1 MEMIFLNVFNRSLAA
16 GWLILAVI
24 VVRLLLKKAPRRLSC
39 VLWAVVAVRLL
50 CPFFPVSS
58 FSLIPSGET
67 ISAEV
72 VRFAPAPAVDSGIP
86 VLNEALNPIIGERF
100 APAPGTSVNPL
111 YIWTA
116 IAGIVWLVGVAVMVG
131 YALLSS
137 LRMRSVVRE
146 AVPLGMCGESYETG
160 EAGMCGESYETGEVG
175 MCGESYETGEVGMC
189 AEPHG
194 ARPLETGAALP
205 DNVWLCDAVRSP
217 FILGI
222 VRPKIYLPSGITREQ
237 MLCILAHE
245 QAHVERL
252 DHCLKPFGWLLLSV
266 YWFHPLVWIAYMLF
280 CRDLELACDEKVVG
294 GMDLD
299 GRKSYSHALLACSL
313 QRKMIFSYPLAF
325 GEIGV
330 RERVKGILHYRKP
343 AGWIAAVA
351 VLACAAVAV
360 CFLTDPKE
368 KADDSKIRYLD
379 QWYSRSD
386 LSAETIAWLEWY
398 NGLSAEEQLAVSSE
412 PHDLYD
418 QAGYGGRADV
428 AVETVDAEHD
438 AVGAEDMSD
447 NAKDYMDAGHDAVG
461 TEDRSDNAKEHMD
474 AGHDDGGTEDMSD
487 NAGIAVDTVQVGEG
501 AEDSAIYTGT
511 LSTAFGIPLQL
522 PGNEGWIQDIEY
534 RQPDGNTVEVE
545 YWDDIAEADCRMT
558 AVRDGALNLSE
569 PDIAYDAAREETWM
583 GSTGSGQNVYVK
595 VQCSGDGKHV
605 LATWEYD
612 NGEHQYLFA
621 VRAVVS
627 GENTD
632 ISSVPKAVLSMIS
645 CLE

>member
-1 MEMIFLNVFNRSLAA
+1 MEMEMIFLNVFNRSLAA

-24 VVRLLLKKAPRRLSC
+24 VVRFLLKKAPRRLSC

-50 CPFFPVSS
+50 CPFFPASS

-67 ISAEV
+67 ISAEA
-72 VRFAPAPAVDSGIP
+72 VRFAPAPAIDSGIP
-86 VLNEALNPIIGERF
+86 ALNEALNPMIGERF

-116 IAGIVWLVGVAVMVG
+116 VAGIVWLVGVAVMAG
-131 YALLSS
+131 YALLGS

-160 EAGMCGESYETGEVG
+160 EVEACGESYETGEAG
-175 MCGESYETGEVGMC
+175 TC
-189 AEPHG
+189 AEPHR

-299 GRKSYSHALLACSL
+299 GRKAYSHALLACSL

-343 AGWIAAVA
+343 AGWLAAVA

-398 NGLSAEEQLAVSSE
+398 NGLSAEEQLAVSSV

-438 AVGAEDMSD
+438 AVGAEDMPD
-447 NAKDYMDAGHDAVG
+447 NAKDYMDAGRD
-461 TEDRSDNAKEHMD
+461 
-474 AGHDDGGTEDMSD
+474 
-487 NAGIAVDTVQVGEG
+487 AVDTVQAGEG
-501 AEDSAIYTGT
+501 AEDPAIHTGT

-583 GSTGSGQNVYVK
+583 GSTGSGQHVYVK

-612 NGEHQYLFA
+612 NGEHQYQFA

-632 ISSVPKAVLSMIS
+632 ISPVPKAVLSMIS

>member
-1 MEMIFLNVFNRSLAA
+1 MEMEMIFLNVFNRSLAA

-24 VVRLLLKKAPRRLSC
+24 VVRFLLKKAPRRLSC

-50 CPFFPVSS
+50 CPFFPASS

-67 ISAEV
+67 ISAEA
-72 VRFAPAPAVDSGIP
+72 VRFAPAPAIDSGIP
-86 VLNEALNPIIGERF
+86 ALNEALNPMIGERF

-116 IAGIVWLVGVAVMVG
+116 VAGIVWLVGVAVMAG
-131 YALLSS
+131 YALLGS

-146 AVPLGMCGESYETG
+146 AVPLES
-160 EAGMCGESYETGEVG
+160 
-175 MCGESYETGEVGMC
+175 
-189 AEPHG
+189 
-194 ARPLETGAALP
+194 GAALP

-299 GRKSYSHALLACSL
+299 GRKAYSHALLACSL

-343 AGWIAAVA
+343 AGWLAAVA

-368 KADDSKIRYLD
+368 KTDDSKIRYLD

-398 NGLSAEEQLAVSSE
+398 NGLSAEEQLAVSSV

-438 AVGAEDMSD
+438 AVGAEDMPD
-447 NAKDYMDAGHDAVG
+447 NAKDYMDTGQD
-461 TEDRSDNAKEHMD
+461 
-474 AGHDDGGTEDMSD
+474 
-487 NAGIAVDTVQVGEG
+487 AVDTVQAGEG
-501 AEDSAIYTGT
+501 AEDPAIHTGT

-583 GSTGSGQNVYVK
+583 GSTGSGQHVYVK

-612 NGEHQYLFA
+612 NGEHQYQFA

>member
-1 MEMIFLNVFNRSLAA
+1 MEMEMIFLNVFNRSLAA

-24 VVRLLLKKAPRRLSC
+24 VVRFLLKKAPRRLSC

-50 CPFFPVSS
+50 CPFFPASS

-67 ISAEV
+67 ISAEA

-86 VLNEALNPIIGERF
+86 VLNEALNPMIGERF

-116 IAGIVWLVGVAVMVG
+116 VAGIVWLVGVAVMAG
-131 YALLSS
+131 YALLGS

-146 AVPLGMCGESYETG
+146 AVPLES
-160 EAGMCGESYETGEVG
+160 
-175 MCGESYETGEVGMC
+175 
-189 AEPHG
+189 
-194 ARPLETGAALP
+194 GAALP

-299 GRKSYSHALLACSL
+299 GRKAYSHALLACSL

-343 AGWIAAVA
+343 AGWLAAVA

-398 NGLSAEEQLAVSSE
+398 NGLSAEEQLAVSSV

-438 AVGAEDMSD
+438 AVGAEDMPD
-447 NAKDYMDAGHDAVG
+447 NAKDYMDTGQDSGG
-461 TEDRSDNAKEHMD
+461 TEDKSDSVKEHMN
-474 AGHDDGGTEDMSD
+474 AGQDSGGTEDMSD
-487 NAGIAVDTVQVGEG
+487 NAGIAVDTVQAGEG
-501 AEDSAIYTGT
+501 AEDPAIHTGT
-511 LSTAFGIPLQL
+511 LSAAFGIPLQL

-583 GSTGSGQNVYVK
+583 GSTGSGQHVYVK

-612 NGEHQYLFA
+612 NGEHQYQFA

-632 ISSVPKAVLSMIS
+632 ISPVPKAVLSMIS

>member
-1 MEMIFLNVFNRSLAA
+1 MEMEMIFLNVFNRSLAA

-24 VVRLLLKKAPRRLSC
+24 VVRFLLKKAPRRLSC

-50 CPFFPVSS
+50 CPFFPASS

-67 ISAEV
+67 ISAEA
-72 VRFAPAPAVDSGIP
+72 VRFAPAPAIDSGIP
-86 VLNEALNPIIGERF
+86 ALNEALNPMIGERF

-116 IAGIVWLVGVAVMVG
+116 VAGIVWLVGVAVMAG
-131 YALLSS
+131 YALLGS

-146 AVPLGMCGESYETG
+146 AVPLES
-160 EAGMCGESYETGEVG
+160 
-175 MCGESYETGEVGMC
+175 
-189 AEPHG
+189 
-194 ARPLETGAALP
+194 GAALP

-299 GRKSYSHALLACSL
+299 GRKAYSHALLACSL

-343 AGWIAAVA
+343 AGWLAAVA

-398 NGLSAEEQLAVSSE
+398 NGLSAEEQLAVSSV

-418 QAGYGGRADV
+418 LAGYGGRADV

-438 AVGAEDMSD
+438 AVGAEDMPD
-447 NAKDYMDAGHDAVG
+447 NAKDYMDAGRD
-461 TEDRSDNAKEHMD
+461 
-474 AGHDDGGTEDMSD
+474 
-487 NAGIAVDTVQVGEG
+487 AVDTVQAGEG
-501 AEDSAIYTGT
+501 AEDPAIHTGT

-583 GSTGSGQNVYVK
+583 GSTGSGQHVYVK

-612 NGEHQYLFA
+612 NGEHQYQFA

>member
-1 MEMIFLNVFNRSLAA
+1 MEMEMIFLNVFNRSLAA

-24 VVRLLLKKAPRRLSC
+24 VVRFLLKKAPRRLSC

-50 CPFFPVSS
+50 CPFFPASS

-67 ISAEV
+67 ISAEA
-72 VRFAPAPAVDSGIP
+72 VRFAPAPAIDSGIP
-86 VLNEALNPIIGERF
+86 ALTEALNPMIGERF

-116 IAGIVWLVGVAVMVG
+116 VAGIVWLVGVAVMAG
-131 YALLSS
+131 YALLGS

-146 AVPLGMCGESYETG
+146 AVPLES
-160 EAGMCGESYETGEVG
+160 
-175 MCGESYETGEVGMC
+175 
-189 AEPHG
+189 
-194 ARPLETGAALP
+194 GAALP

-299 GRKSYSHALLACSL
+299 GRKAYSHALLACSL

-343 AGWIAAVA
+343 AGWLAAVA

-418 QAGYGGRADV
+418 LDGYGGGADV

-438 AVGAEDMSD
+438 AVGAEDMPD
-447 NAKDYMDAGHDAVG
+447 NAKDYMDAGHDTVG
-461 TEDRSDNAKEHMD
+461 AEDRSDNAKEHLD
-474 AGHDDGGTEDMSD
+474 AGQDAGGTEDMTD
-487 NAGIAVDTVQVGEG
+487 NAGISVDIVQAGEG
-501 AEDSAIYTGT
+501 AEDPAIYTGT
-511 LSTAFGIPLQL
+511 LSAAFGIPLQL

-583 GSTGSGQNVYVK
+583 GSTGSGQHVYVK
-595 VQCSGDGKHV
+595 VQCSGDGKQV

-612 NGEHQYLFA
+612 NGEHQYQFA

>member
-1 MEMIFLNVFNRSLAA
+1 MEMEMIFLNVFNRSLAA

-50 CPFFPVSS
+50 CPFFPASS

-67 ISAEV
+67 ISAEA
-72 VRFAPAPAVDSGIP
+72 VRFAPAPAIDSGIP
-86 VLNEALNPIIGERF
+86 ALNEALNPMIGERF

-116 IAGIVWLVGVAVMVG
+116 VAGIVWLVGVAVMAG
-131 YALLSS
+131 YALLGS

-146 AVPLGMCGESYETG
+146 AVPLES
-160 EAGMCGESYETGEVG
+160 
-175 MCGESYETGEVGMC
+175 
-189 AEPHG
+189 
-194 ARPLETGAALP
+194 GAALP

-299 GRKSYSHALLACSL
+299 GRKAYSHALLACSL

-343 AGWIAAVA
+343 AGWLAAVA

-398 NGLSAEEQLAVSSE
+398 NGLSAEEQLAVSSV

-438 AVGAEDMSD
+438 AVGAEDMPD
-447 NAKDYMDAGHDAVG
+447 NAKDYMDTGQDSGG
-461 TEDRSDNAKEHMD
+461 TEDKSDSVKEHMN
-474 AGHDDGGTEDMSD
+474 AGQDSGGTEDMSD
-487 NAGIAVDTVQVGEG
+487 NAGIAVDTVQAGEG
-501 AEDSAIYTGT
+501 AEDPAIHTGT
-511 LSTAFGIPLQL
+511 LSAAFGIPLQL

-583 GSTGSGQNVYVK
+583 GSTGSGQHVYVK

-612 NGEHQYLFA
+612 NGEHQYQFA

-632 ISSVPKAVLSMIS
+632 ISPVPKAVLSMIS

>member
-1 MEMIFLNVFNRSLAA
+1 MEMEMIFLNVFNRSLAA

-24 VVRLLLKKAPRRLSC
+24 VVRFLLKKAPRRLSC

-50 CPFFPVSS
+50 CPFFPASS
-58 FSLIPSGET
+58 FSLIPSRET

-72 VRFAPAPAVDSGIP
+72 VRFAPAPAIDSGIP
-86 VLNEALNPIIGERF
+86 ALNEALNPMIGERF

-116 IAGIVWLVGVAVMVG
+116 VAGIVWLVGVAVMAG
-131 YALLSS
+131 YALLGS

-146 AVPLGMCGESYETG
+146 AVPLES
-160 EAGMCGESYETGEVG
+160 
-175 MCGESYETGEVGMC
+175 
-189 AEPHG
+189 
-194 ARPLETGAALP
+194 GAALP

-299 GRKSYSHALLACSL
+299 GRKAYSHALLACSL

-343 AGWIAAVA
+343 AGWLAAVA

-368 KADDSKIRYLD
+368 KTDDSKIRYLD

-398 NGLSAEEQLAVSSE
+398 NGLSAEEQLAVSSV

-438 AVGAEDMSD
+438 AVGAEDMPD
-447 NAKDYMDAGHDAVG
+447 NAKDYMDTGQDSGG
-461 TEDRSDNAKEHMD
+461 TEDKSDSVKEHMN
-474 AGHDDGGTEDMSD
+474 AGQDSGGTEDMSD
-487 NAGIAVDTVQVGEG
+487 NAGIAVDTVQAGEG
-501 AEDSAIYTGT
+501 AEDSAIHTGT
-511 LSTAFGIPLQL
+511 LSAAFGIPLQL

-583 GSTGSGQNVYVK
+583 GSTGSGQHVYVK

-612 NGEHQYLFA
+612 NGEHQYQFA

-632 ISSVPKAVLSMIS
+632 ISPVPKAVLSMIS

>member
-1 MEMIFLNVFNRSLAA
+1 MEMEMIFLNVFNRSLAA

-24 VVRLLLKKAPRRLSC
+24 VVRFLLKKAPRRLSC

-50 CPFFPVSS
+50 CPFFPASS

-72 VRFAPAPAVDSGIP
+72 VRFAPAPAIDSGIP
-86 VLNEALNPIIGERF
+86 ALNEALNPMIGERF

-116 IAGIVWLVGVAVMVG
+116 VAGIVWLVGVAVMAG
-131 YALLSS
+131 YALLGS

-146 AVPLGMCGESYETG
+146 AVPLES
-160 EAGMCGESYETGEVG
+160 
-175 MCGESYETGEVGMC
+175 
-189 AEPHG
+189 
-194 ARPLETGAALP
+194 GAALP

-299 GRKSYSHALLACSL
+299 GRKAYSHALLACSL

-343 AGWIAAVA
+343 AGWLAAVA

-398 NGLSAEEQLAVSSE
+398 NGLSAEDQLAVSSV

-428 AVETVDAEHD
+428 AVETADAEHD
-438 AVGAEDMSD
+438 AVGAEDMPD
-447 NAKDYMDAGHDAVG
+447 NAKDYMDTGQDSGG
-461 TEDRSDNAKEHMD
+461 TEDKSDSVKEHMN
-474 AGHDDGGTEDMSD
+474 AGQDSGGTEDMSD
-487 NAGIAVDTVQVGEG
+487 NAGIAVDTVQAGEG
-501 AEDSAIYTGT
+501 AEDPAIHTGT
-511 LSTAFGIPLQL
+511 LSAAFGIPLQL

-534 RQPDGNTVEVE
+534 RQLDGNTVEVE

-583 GSTGSGQNVYVK
+583 GSTGSGQHVYVK

-612 NGEHQYLFA
+612 NGEHQYQFA

-632 ISSVPKAVLSMIS
+632 ISPVPKAVLSMIS

>member
-1 MEMIFLNVFNRSLAA
+1 MEMEMIFLNVFNRSLAA

-24 VVRLLLKKAPRRLSC
+24 VVRFLLKKAPRRLSC

-50 CPFFPVSS
+50 CPFFPASS

-67 ISAEV
+67 ISAEA
-72 VRFAPAPAVDSGIP
+72 VRFAPAPAIDSGIP
-86 VLNEALNPIIGERF
+86 ALNEALNPMIGERF

-116 IAGIVWLVGVAVMVG
+116 VAGIVWLVGVAVMAG
-131 YALLSS
+131 YALLGS

-146 AVPLGMCGESYETG
+146 AVPLES
-160 EAGMCGESYETGEVG
+160 
-175 MCGESYETGEVGMC
+175 
-189 AEPHG
+189 
-194 ARPLETGAALP
+194 GAALP

-299 GRKSYSHALLACSL
+299 GRKAYSHALLACSL

-343 AGWIAAVA
+343 AGWLAAVA

-398 NGLSAEEQLAVSSE
+398 NVLSAEEQLAVSSV

-418 QAGYGGRADV
+418 LAGYGGRADV

-438 AVGAEDMSD
+438 AVGAEDMPD
-447 NAKDYMDAGHDAVG
+447 NAKDYMDTGQDSGG
-461 TEDRSDNAKEHMD
+461 TEDKSDSVKEHMD
-474 AGHDDGGTEDMSD
+474 AGQDAGGTEDMSD
-487 NAGIAVDTVQVGEG
+487 NAGIAVDTVQAGEG
-501 AEDSAIYTGT
+501 AEDPAIHTGT
-511 LSTAFGIPLQL
+511 LSAAFGIPLQL

-583 GSTGSGQNVYVK
+583 GSTGSGQHVYVK

-612 NGEHQYLFA
+612 NGEHQYQFA

-632 ISSVPKAVLSMIS
+632 ISPVPKAVLSMIS

>member
-1 MEMIFLNVFNRSLAA
+1 MEMEMIFLNVFNRSLAA

-24 VVRLLLKKAPRRLSC
+24 VVRFLLKKAPRRLSC

-50 CPFFPVSS
+50 CPFFPASS

-67 ISAEV
+67 ISAEA
-72 VRFAPAPAVDSGIP
+72 VRFAPAPAIDSGIP
-86 VLNEALNPIIGERF
+86 ALNEALNPMIGERF

-116 IAGIVWLVGVAVMVG
+116 IAGIVWLVGVAVMAG
-131 YALLSS
+131 YALLGS

-146 AVPLGMCGESYETG
+146 AVPLES
-160 EAGMCGESYETGEVG
+160 
-175 MCGESYETGEVGMC
+175 
-189 AEPHG
+189 
-194 ARPLETGAALP
+194 GAALP

-299 GRKSYSHALLACSL
+299 GRKAYSHALLACSL

-343 AGWIAAVA
+343 AGWLAAVA

-398 NGLSAEEQLAVSSE
+398 NGLSAEEQLAVSSV

-438 AVGAEDMSD
+438 AVGAEDMPD
-447 NAKDYMDAGHDAVG
+447 NAKDYMDTGRD
-461 TEDRSDNAKEHMD
+461 
-474 AGHDDGGTEDMSD
+474 
-487 NAGIAVDTVQVGEG
+487 AVDTVQAGEG
-501 AEDSAIYTGT
+501 AEDPAIHTGT
-511 LSTAFGIPLQL
+511 LSAAFGIPLQL

-583 GSTGSGQNVYVK
+583 GSTGSGQHVYVK

-612 NGEHQYLFA
+612 NGEHQYQFA

-632 ISSVPKAVLSMIS
+632 ISPVPKAVLSMIS

>member
-1 MEMIFLNVFNRSLAA
+1 MEMEMIFLNVFNRSLAA

-24 VVRLLLKKAPRRLSC
+24 VVRFLLKKAPRRLSC

-50 CPFFPVSS
+50 CPFFPASS

-67 ISAEV
+67 ISAEA
-72 VRFAPAPAVDSGIP
+72 VRFAPAPAIDSGIP
-86 VLNEALNPIIGERF
+86 ALNEALNPMIGERF

-116 IAGIVWLVGVAVMVG
+116 VAGIVWLVGVAVMAG

-146 AVPLGMCGESYETG
+146 AVPLES
-160 EAGMCGESYETGEVG
+160 
-175 MCGESYETGEVGMC
+175 
-189 AEPHG
+189 
-194 ARPLETGAALP
+194 GAALP

-299 GRKSYSHALLACSL
+299 GRKAYSHALLACSL

-343 AGWIAAVA
+343 AGWLAAVA

-398 NGLSAEEQLAVSSE
+398 NGLSAEEQLAVSSV

-428 AVETVDAEHD
+428 AVETVDAEND
-438 AVGAEDMSD
+438 AVGAEDMPD
-447 NAKDYMDAGHDAVG
+447 NAKDYMDTGQDSGG
-461 TEDRSDNAKEHMD
+461 TEDKSDSVKEYMD
-474 AGHDDGGTEDMSD
+474 AGQDAGGTEDMSD
-487 NAGIAVDTVQVGEG
+487 NAGIAVDTVQAGEG
-501 AEDSAIYTGT
+501 AEDPDIHTGT
-511 LSTAFGIPLQL
+511 LSAAFGIPLQL

-583 GSTGSGQNVYVK
+583 GSTGSGQHVYVK
-595 VQCSGDGKHV
+595 VQCSGDGKQV

-612 NGEHQYLFA
+612 NGEHQYQFA

>member
-1 MEMIFLNVFNRSLAA
+1 MEMEMIFLNVFNRSLAA

-24 VVRLLLKKAPRRLSC
+24 VVRFLLKKAPRRLSC

-50 CPFFPVSS
+50 CPFFPASS

-67 ISAEV
+67 ISAEA
-72 VRFAPAPAVDSGIP
+72 VRFAPAPAIDSGIP
-86 VLNEALNPIIGERF
+86 ALNEALNPMIGERF

-116 IAGIVWLVGVAVMVG
+116 VAGIVWLVGVAVMAG

-146 AVPLGMCGESYETG
+146 AVPLES
-160 EAGMCGESYETGEVG
+160 
-175 MCGESYETGEVGMC
+175 
-189 AEPHG
+189 
-194 ARPLETGAALP
+194 GAALP

-299 GRKSYSHALLACSL
+299 GRKAYSHALLACSL

-343 AGWIAAVA
+343 AGWLAAVA

-398 NGLSAEEQLAVSSE
+398 NGLSAEEQLAVSSV

-438 AVGAEDMSD
+438 AVGAEDMPD
-447 NAKDYMDAGHDAVG
+447 NAKDYMDTGQDSGG
-461 TEDRSDNAKEHMD
+461 TEDKSDSVKEHMN
-474 AGHDDGGTEDMSD
+474 AGQDSGGTEDMSD
-487 NAGIAVDTVQVGEG
+487 NAGIAVDTVQAGEG
-501 AEDSAIYTGT
+501 AEDPAIHTGT
-511 LSTAFGIPLQL
+511 LSAAFGIPLQL

-583 GSTGSGQNVYVK
+583 GSTGSGQHVYVK

-612 NGEHQYLFA
+612 NGEHQYQFA

>member
-1 MEMIFLNVFNRSLAA
+1 MEMEMIFLNVFNRSLAA

-24 VVRLLLKKAPRRLSC
+24 VVRFLLKKAPRRLSC

-50 CPFFPVSS
+50 CPFFPASS
-58 FSLIPSGET
+58 FSLIPSRET

-72 VRFAPAPAVDSGIP
+72 VRFAPAPAIDSGIP
-86 VLNEALNPIIGERF
+86 ALNEALNPMIGERF

-116 IAGIVWLVGVAVMVG
+116 VAGIVWLVGVAVMAG

-160 EAGMCGESYETGEVG
+160 EVEACGELYEAGEAG
-175 MCGESYETGEVGMC
+175 TC

-299 GRKSYSHALLACSL
+299 GRKAYSHALLACSL

-343 AGWIAAVA
+343 AGWLAAVA

-398 NGLSAEEQLAVSSE
+398 NVLSAEEQLAVSSV

-418 QAGYGGRADV
+418 LAGYGGRADV

-438 AVGAEDMSD
+438 AVGAEDMPD
-447 NAKDYMDAGHDAVG
+447 NAKDYMDTGQDSGG
-461 TEDRSDNAKEHMD
+461 TEDKSDSVKEHMN
-474 AGHDDGGTEDMSD
+474 AGQDSGGTEDMSD
-487 NAGIAVDTVQVGEG
+487 NAGIAVDTVQAGEG
-501 AEDSAIYTGT
+501 AEDSAIHTGT
-511 LSTAFGIPLQL
+511 LSAAFGIPLQL

-583 GSTGSGQNVYVK
+583 GSTGSGQHVYVK

-612 NGEHQYLFA
+612 NGEHQYQFA

-632 ISSVPKAVLSMIS
+632 ISPVPKAVLSMIS

>member
-1 MEMIFLNVFNRSLAA
+1 MEMEMEMIFLNVFNRSLAA

-24 VVRLLLKKAPRRLSC
+24 VVRFLLKKAPRRLSC

-50 CPFFPVSS
+50 CPFFPASS

-67 ISAEV
+67 ISAED
-72 VRFAPAPAVDSGIP
+72 VRFAPAPAIDSGIP
-86 VLNEALNPIIGERF
+86 ALNEALNPMIGERF

-116 IAGIVWLVGVAVMVG
+116 VAGIVWLVGVAVMAG
-131 YALLSS
+131 YALLGS

-146 AVPLGMCGESYETG
+146 AVPLES
-160 EAGMCGESYETGEVG
+160 
-175 MCGESYETGEVGMC
+175 
-189 AEPHG
+189 
-194 ARPLETGAALP
+194 GAALP

-299 GRKSYSHALLACSL
+299 GRKAYSHALLACSL

-343 AGWIAAVA
+343 AGWLAAVA

-398 NGLSAEEQLAVSSE
+398 NVLSAEEQLAVSSV

-418 QAGYGGRADV
+418 LAGYGGRADV

-438 AVGAEDMSD
+438 AVGAEDMPD
-447 NAKDYMDAGHDAVG
+447 NAKDYMDTGQDSGG
-461 TEDRSDNAKEHMD
+461 TEDKSDSVKEHMN
-474 AGHDDGGTEDMSD
+474 AGQDSGGTEDMSD
-487 NAGIAVDTVQVGEG
+487 NAGIDVDTVQAGEG
-501 AEDSAIYTGT
+501 AEDPAIHTGT
-511 LSTAFGIPLQL
+511 LSAAFGIPLQL

-583 GSTGSGQNVYVK
+583 GSTGSGQHVYVK
-595 VQCSGDGKHV
+595 VQCSGDGKQV

-612 NGEHQYLFA
+612 NGEHQYQFA

-632 ISSVPKAVLSMIS
+632 ISPVPKAVLSMIS

>member
-1 MEMIFLNVFNRSLAA
+1 MEMEMIFLNVFNRSLAA

-24 VVRLLLKKAPRRLSC
+24 VVRFLLKKAPRRLSC

-50 CPFFPVSS
+50 CPFFPASS

-67 ISAEV
+67 ISAEA
-72 VRFAPAPAVDSGIP
+72 VRFAPAPAIDSGIP
-86 VLNEALNPIIGERF
+86 ALNEALNPMIGERF

-116 IAGIVWLVGVAVMVG
+116 VAGIVWLVGVAVMAG
-131 YALLSS
+131 YALLGS

-146 AVPLGMCGESYETG
+146 AVPLES
-160 EAGMCGESYETGEVG
+160 
-175 MCGESYETGEVGMC
+175 
-189 AEPHG
+189 
-194 ARPLETGAALP
+194 GAALP

-299 GRKSYSHALLACSL
+299 GRKAYSHALLACSL

-343 AGWIAAVA
+343 AGWLAAVA

-398 NGLSAEEQLAVSSE
+398 NGLSAEEQLAVSSV

-428 AVETVDAEHD
+428 AVETVDAEND
-438 AVGAEDMSD
+438 AVGAEDMPD
-447 NAKDYMDAGHDAVG
+447 NAKDYMDTGQDSGG
-461 TEDRSDNAKEHMD
+461 TEDKSDSVKEHMN
-474 AGHDDGGTEDMSD
+474 AGQDSGGTEDMSD
-487 NAGIAVDTVQVGEG
+487 NAGIAVDTVQAGEG
-501 AEDSAIYTGT
+501 AEDSAIHTGT
-511 LSTAFGIPLQL
+511 LSAAFGIPLQL

-583 GSTGSGQNVYVK
+583 GSTGSGQHVYVK
-595 VQCSGDGKHV
+595 VQCSGDGKQV

-612 NGEHQYLFA
+612 NGEHQYQFA

-632 ISSVPKAVLSMIS
+632 ISPVPKAVLSMIS

>member
-1 MEMIFLNVFNRSLAA
+1 MEMEMIFLNVFNRSLAA

-24 VVRLLLKKAPRRLSC
+24 VVRFLLKKAPRRLSC

-67 ISAEV
+67 ISAEA
-72 VRFAPAPAVDSGIP
+72 VRFAPAPAIDSGIP
-86 VLNEALNPIIGERF
+86 ALNEALNPMIGERF

-116 IAGIVWLVGVAVMVG
+116 VAGIVWLVGVAVMAG

-146 AVPLGMCGESYETG
+146 AVPLES
-160 EAGMCGESYETGEVG
+160 
-175 MCGESYETGEVGMC
+175 
-189 AEPHG
+189 
-194 ARPLETGAALP
+194 GAALP

-299 GRKSYSHALLACSL
+299 GRKAYSHALLACSL

-343 AGWIAAVA
+343 AGWLAAVA

-398 NGLSAEEQLAVSSE
+398 NGLSAEEQLAVSSV

-438 AVGAEDMSD
+438 AVGAEDMPD
-447 NAKDYMDAGHDAVG
+447 NAKDYMDTGQDSGG
-461 TEDRSDNAKEHMD
+461 TEDKSDSVKEHMN
-474 AGHDDGGTEDMSD
+474 AGQDSGGTEDMSD
-487 NAGIAVDTVQVGEG
+487 NAGIAVDTVQAGEG
-501 AEDSAIYTGT
+501 AEDPAIHTGT
-511 LSTAFGIPLQL
+511 LSAAFGIPLQL

-583 GSTGSGQNVYVK
+583 GSTGSGQHVYVK

-612 NGEHQYLFA
+612 NGEHQYQFA

-632 ISSVPKAVLSMIS
+632 ISPVPKAVLSMIS

>member
-1 MEMIFLNVFNRSLAA
+1 MEMEMIFLNVFNRSLAA

-24 VVRLLLKKAPRRLSC
+24 VVRFLLKKAPRRLSC

-50 CPFFPVSS
+50 CPFFPASS

-67 ISAEV
+67 ISAEA
-72 VRFAPAPAVDSGIP
+72 VRFAPAPAIDSGIP
-86 VLNEALNPIIGERF
+86 ALNEALNPMIGERF

-116 IAGIVWLVGVAVMVG
+116 VAGIVWLVGVAVMAG

-160 EAGMCGESYETGEVG
+160 EAGMCGESYEA
-175 MCGESYETGEVGMC
+175 GEVGMC

-299 GRKSYSHALLACSL
+299 GRKAYSHALLACSL

-343 AGWIAAVA
+343 AGWLAAVA

-368 KADDSKIRYLD
+368 KTDDSKIRYLD

-398 NGLSAEEQLAVSSE
+398 NGLSAEEQLAVSSV

-438 AVGAEDMSD
+438 AVGAEDMPD
-447 NAKDYMDAGHDAVG
+447 NAKDYMDTGQDSGG
-461 TEDRSDNAKEHMD
+461 TEDKSDSVKEHMN
-474 AGHDDGGTEDMSD
+474 AGQDSGGTEDMSD
-487 NAGIAVDTVQVGEG
+487 NAGIAVDTVQAGEG
-501 AEDSAIYTGT
+501 AEDPAIHTGT
-511 LSTAFGIPLQL
+511 LSAAFGIPLQL

-583 GSTGSGQNVYVK
+583 GSTGSGQHVYVK
-595 VQCSGDGKHV
+595 VQCSGDGKQV

-612 NGEHQYLFA
+612 NGEHQYQFA

-632 ISSVPKAVLSMIS
+632 ISPVPKAVLSMIS

>member
-1 MEMIFLNVFNRSLAA
+1 MEMEMIFLNVFNRSLAA

-24 VVRLLLKKAPRRLSC
+24 VVRFLLKKAPRRLSC

-50 CPFFPVSS
+50 CPFFPASS

-67 ISAEV
+67 ISAEA
-72 VRFAPAPAVDSGIP
+72 VRFAPAPAIDSGIP
-86 VLNEALNPIIGERF
+86 ALNEALNPMIGERF

-116 IAGIVWLVGVAVMVG
+116 VAGIVWLVGVAVMAG

-146 AVPLGMCGESYETG
+146 AVPLES
-160 EAGMCGESYETGEVG
+160 
-175 MCGESYETGEVGMC
+175 
-189 AEPHG
+189 
-194 ARPLETGAALP
+194 GAALP

-299 GRKSYSHALLACSL
+299 GRKAYSHALLACSL

-343 AGWIAAVA
+343 AGWLAAVA

-398 NGLSAEEQLAVSSE
+398 NGLSAEEQLAVSSV

-438 AVGAEDMSD
+438 AVGAEDMPD
-447 NAKDYMDAGHDAVG
+447 NAKDYMDAGRD
-461 TEDRSDNAKEHMD
+461 
-474 AGHDDGGTEDMSD
+474 
-487 NAGIAVDTVQVGEG
+487 AVDTVQAGEG
-501 AEDSAIYTGT
+501 AEDPAIHTGT
-511 LSTAFGIPLQL
+511 LSAAFGIPLQL

-583 GSTGSGQNVYVK
+583 GSTGSGQHVYVK

-612 NGEHQYLFA
+612 NGEHQYQFA

-632 ISSVPKAVLSMIS
+632 ISPVPKAVLSMIS

>member
-1 MEMIFLNVFNRSLAA
+1 MEMEMIFLNVFNRSLAA

-24 VVRLLLKKAPRRLSC
+24 VVRFLLKKAPRRLSC

-50 CPFFPVSS
+50 CPFFPASS

-67 ISAEV
+67 ISAEA
-72 VRFAPAPAVDSGIP
+72 VRFAPAPAIDSGIP
-86 VLNEALNPIIGERF
+86 ALNEALNPMIGERF

-116 IAGIVWLVGVAVMVG
+116 VAGIVWFVGVAVMAG
-131 YALLSS
+131 YALLGS

-146 AVPLGMCGESYETG
+146 AVPLES
-160 EAGMCGESYETGEVG
+160 
-175 MCGESYETGEVGMC
+175 
-189 AEPHG
+189 
-194 ARPLETGAALP
+194 GAALP

-217 FILGI
+217 FSLGI

-299 GRKSYSHALLACSL
+299 GRKAYSHALLACSL

-343 AGWIAAVA
+343 AGWLAAVA

-398 NGLSAEEQLAVSSE
+398 NGLSAEEQLAVSSV

-438 AVGAEDMSD
+438 AVGAEDMPD
-447 NAKDYMDAGHDAVG
+447 NAKDYMDTGQDSGG
-461 TEDRSDNAKEHMD
+461 TEDKSDSVKEHMNAGQD
-474 AGHDDGGTEDMSD
+474 AGGTEDMSD
-487 NAGIAVDTVQVGEG
+487 NAGIAVDTVQAGEG
-501 AEDSAIYTGT
+501 AEDPAIHTGT
-511 LSTAFGIPLQL
+511 LSAAFGIPLQL

-583 GSTGSGQNVYVK
+583 GSTGSGQHVYVK
-595 VQCSGDGKHV
+595 VQCSGDGKQV

-612 NGEHQYLFA
+612 NGEHQYQFA

-632 ISSVPKAVLSMIS
+632 ISPVPKAVLSMIS

>member
-50 CPFFPVSS
+50 CPFFPASS
-58 FSLIPSGET
+58 FSLIPSRET

-72 VRFAPAPAVDSGIP
+72 VRFAPAPAIDSGIP
-86 VLNEALNPIIGERF
+86 ALNEALNPMIGERF

-116 IAGIVWLVGVAVMVG
+116 VAGIVWLVGVAVMAG
-131 YALLSS
+131 YALLGS

-146 AVPLGMCGESYETG
+146 AVPLES
-160 EAGMCGESYETGEVG
+160 
-175 MCGESYETGEVGMC
+175 
-189 AEPHG
+189 
-194 ARPLETGAALP
+194 GAALP

-299 GRKSYSHALLACSL
+299 GRKAYSHALLACSL

-343 AGWIAAVA
+343 AGWLAAVA

-398 NGLSAEEQLAVSSE
+398 NGLSAEEQLAVSSV

-438 AVGAEDMSD
+438 AVGAEDMPD
-447 NAKDYMDAGHDAVG
+447 NAKDYMDTGQDSGG
-461 TEDRSDNAKEHMD
+461 TEDKSDSVKEHMN
-474 AGHDDGGTEDMSD
+474 AGQDSGGTEDMSD
-487 NAGIAVDTVQVGEG
+487 NAGIAVDTVQAGEG
-501 AEDSAIYTGT
+501 AEDPAIHTGT
-511 LSTAFGIPLQL
+511 LSAAFGIPLQL

-583 GSTGSGQNVYVK
+583 GSTGSGQHVYVK

-612 NGEHQYLFA
+612 NGEHQYQFA

-632 ISSVPKAVLSMIS
+632 ISPVPKAVLSMIS

>member
-50 CPFFPVSS
+50 CPFFPASS
-58 FSLIPSGET
+58 FSLIPSRET

-72 VRFAPAPAVDSGIP
+72 VRFAPAPAIDSGIP
-86 VLNEALNPIIGERF
+86 ALNEALNPMIGERF

-116 IAGIVWLVGVAVMVG
+116 VAGIVWLVGVAVMAG
-131 YALLSS
+131 YALLGS

-146 AVPLGMCGESYETG
+146 AVPLES
-160 EAGMCGESYETGEVG
+160 
-175 MCGESYETGEVGMC
+175 
-189 AEPHG
+189 
-194 ARPLETGAALP
+194 GAALP

-299 GRKSYSHALLACSL
+299 GRKAYSHALLACSL

-343 AGWIAAVA
+343 AGWLAAVA

-398 NGLSAEEQLAVSSE
+398 NGLSAEEQLAVSSV

-438 AVGAEDMSD
+438 AVGAEDMPD
-447 NAKDYMDAGHDAVG
+447 NAKDYMDAGRD
-461 TEDRSDNAKEHMD
+461 
-474 AGHDDGGTEDMSD
+474 
-487 NAGIAVDTVQVGEG
+487 AVDTVQAGEG
-501 AEDSAIYTGT
+501 AEDPAIHTGT
-511 LSTAFGIPLQL
+511 LSAAFGIPLQL

-583 GSTGSGQNVYVK
+583 GSTGSGQHMYVK

-612 NGEHQYLFA
+612 NGEHQYQFA

-632 ISSVPKAVLSMIS
+632 ISPVPKAVLSMIS

>member
-1 MEMIFLNVFNRSLAA
+1 MEMEMIFLNVFNRSLAA

-24 VVRLLLKKAPRRLSC
+24 VVRFLLKKAPRRLSC

-50 CPFFPVSS
+50 CPFFPASS

-72 VRFAPAPAVDSGIP
+72 VRFAPAPAIDSGIP
-86 VLNEALNPIIGERF
+86 ALNEALNPMIGERF

-116 IAGIVWLVGVAVMVG
+116 IAGIVWLVGVAVMAG
-131 YALLSS
+131 YALLGS

-160 EAGMCGESYETGEVG
+160 EVEACGESYETGEAG
-175 MCGESYETGEVGMC
+175 TC
-189 AEPHG
+189 AEPHR
-194 ARPLETGAALP
+194 ARPLESGAALP

-299 GRKSYSHALLACSL
+299 GRKAYSHALLACSL

-343 AGWIAAVA
+343 AGWLAAVA

-398 NGLSAEEQLAVSSE
+398 NGLSAEEQLAVSSV

-438 AVGAEDMSD
+438 AVGAEDMPD
-447 NAKDYMDAGHDAVG
+447 NAKDYMDTGQDSGG
-461 TEDRSDNAKEHMD
+461 TEDKSDSVKEHMD
-474 AGHDDGGTEDMSD
+474 AGQDAGGTEDMSD
-487 NAGIAVDTVQVGEG
+487 NAGIAVDTVQAGEG
-501 AEDSAIYTGT
+501 AEDPAIHTGT
-511 LSTAFGIPLQL
+511 LSAAFGIPLQL

-583 GSTGSGQNVYVK
+583 GSTGSGQHVYVK
-595 VQCSGDGKHV
+595 VQCSGDGKQV

-612 NGEHQYLFA
+612 NGEHQYQFA

>member
-24 VVRLLLKKAPRRLSC
+24 VVRLFLKKAPRRLSC

-72 VRFAPAPAVDSGIP
+72 VRFAPAPAIDSGIP
-86 VLNEALNPIIGERF
+86 VLNKALNPMIGERF

-116 IAGIVWLVGVAVMVG
+116 IAGIVWLVGAAVMVG

-137 LRMRSVVRE
+137 LRMRNVVRE
-146 AVPLGMCGESYETG
+146 AVPL
-160 EAGMCGESYETGEVG
+160 
-175 MCGESYETGEVGMC
+175 GMC

-294 GMDLD
+294 SMDLD
-299 GRKSYSHALLACSL
+299 GRKAYSHALLACSL
-313 QRKMIFSYPLAF
+313 QRKTVFSYPLAF

-343 AGWIAAVA
+343 AGWIAAVT

-412 PHDLYD
+412 PHDLYELD
-418 QAGYGGRADV
+418 GYGGGADV
-428 AVETVDAEHD
+428 TVETVDAEHD
-438 AVGAEDMSD
+438 AVGAED
-447 NAKDYMDAGHDAVG
+447 
-461 TEDRSDNAKEHMD
+461 RSDNAKEHMD
-474 AGHDDGGTEDMSD
+474 AGQDADVTEDMTD
-487 NAGIAVDTVQVGEG
+487 NAGISVDTVQVGEG
-501 AEDSAIYTGT
+501 AEDSAIHNGT
-511 LSTAFGIPLQL
+511 LSAAFGIPLQL

-612 NGEHQYLFA
+612 NGEHQYQFA

-632 ISSVPKAVLSMIS
+632 ISPVPKAVLSMIS

>member
-1 MEMIFLNVFNRSLAA
+1 MEMEMIFLNVFNRSLAA

-72 VRFAPAPAVDSGIP
+72 VRFAPAPAIDSGIP
-86 VLNEALNPIIGERF
+86 ALNEALNPMIGERF

-116 IAGIVWLVGVAVMVG
+116 VAGIVWLVGVAVMAG

-146 AVPLGMCGESYETG
+146 AVPLES
-160 EAGMCGESYETGEVG
+160 
-175 MCGESYETGEVGMC
+175 
-189 AEPHG
+189 
-194 ARPLETGAALP
+194 GAALP

-299 GRKSYSHALLACSL
+299 GRKAYSHALLACSL

-343 AGWIAAVA
+343 AGWLAAVA

-398 NGLSAEEQLAVSSE
+398 NVLSAEEQLAVSSV

-418 QAGYGGRADV
+418 LAGYGGRADV

-438 AVGAEDMSD
+438 AVGAEDMPD
-447 NAKDYMDAGHDAVG
+447 NAKDYMDTGQDSGG
-461 TEDRSDNAKEHMD
+461 TEDKSDSVKEHMD
-474 AGHDDGGTEDMSD
+474 AGQDAGGTEDMSD
-487 NAGIAVDTVQVGEG
+487 NAGIDVDTVQAGEG
-501 AEDSAIYTGT
+501 AEDPAIHTGT
-511 LSTAFGIPLQL
+511 LSAAFGIPLQL

-583 GSTGSGQNVYVK
+583 GSTGSGQHVYVK
-595 VQCSGDGKHV
+595 VQCSGDGKQV

-612 NGEHQYLFA
+612 NGEHQYQFA

-632 ISSVPKAVLSMIS
+632 ISPVPKAVLSMIS

>member
-24 VVRLLLKKAPRRLSC
+24 VVRFLLKKAPRRLSC

-50 CPFFPVSS
+50 CPFFPASS

-67 ISAEV
+67 ISAEA
-72 VRFAPAPAVDSGIP
+72 VRFAPAPAIDSGIP
-86 VLNEALNPIIGERF
+86 ALNEALNPMIGERF

-116 IAGIVWLVGVAVMVG
+116 IAGIVWLVGVAVMAG
-131 YALLSS
+131 YALLGS

-146 AVPLGMCGESYETG
+146 AVPLES
-160 EAGMCGESYETGEVG
+160 
-175 MCGESYETGEVGMC
+175 
-189 AEPHG
+189 
-194 ARPLETGAALP
+194 GAALP

-299 GRKSYSHALLACSL
+299 GRKAYSHALLACSL

-343 AGWIAAVA
+343 AGWLAAVA

-398 NGLSAEEQLAVSSE
+398 NGLSAEEQLAVSSV

-438 AVGAEDMSD
+438 AVGAEDMPD
-447 NAKDYMDAGHDAVG
+447 NAKDYMDTGQDSGG
-461 TEDRSDNAKEHMD
+461 TEDKSDSVKEHMN
-474 AGHDDGGTEDMSD
+474 AGQDSGGTEDMSD
-487 NAGIAVDTVQVGEG
+487 NAGIAVDTVQAGEG
-501 AEDSAIYTGT
+501 AEDPAIHTGT
-511 LSTAFGIPLQL
+511 LSAAFGIPLQL

-583 GSTGSGQNVYVK
+583 GSTGSGQHVYVK

-612 NGEHQYLFA
+612 NGEHQYQFA

-632 ISSVPKAVLSMIS
+632 ISPVPKAVLSMIS

>member
-1 MEMIFLNVFNRSLAA
+1 MEMEMIFLNVFNRSLAA

-24 VVRLLLKKAPRRLSC
+24 VVRFLLKKAPRRLSC

-50 CPFFPVSS
+50 CPFFPASS

-67 ISAEV
+67 ISAEA
-72 VRFAPAPAVDSGIP
+72 VRFAPAPAIDSGIP
-86 VLNEALNPIIGERF
+86 ALNEALNPMIGERF

-116 IAGIVWLVGVAVMVG
+116 VAGIVWFVGVAVMAG
-131 YALLSS
+131 YALLGS

-146 AVPLGMCGESYETG
+146 AVPLES
-160 EAGMCGESYETGEVG
+160 
-175 MCGESYETGEVGMC
+175 
-189 AEPHG
+189 
-194 ARPLETGAALP
+194 GAALP

-299 GRKSYSHALLACSL
+299 GRKAYSHALLACSL

-343 AGWIAAVA
+343 AGWLAAVA

-398 NGLSAEEQLAVSSE
+398 NGLSAEEQLAVSSV

-438 AVGAEDMSD
+438 AVGAEDMPD
-447 NAKDYMDAGHDAVG
+447 NAKDYMDAGRD
-461 TEDRSDNAKEHMD
+461 
-474 AGHDDGGTEDMSD
+474 
-487 NAGIAVDTVQVGEG
+487 AVDTVQAGEG
-501 AEDSAIYTGT
+501 AEDPAIHTGT

-583 GSTGSGQNVYVK
+583 GSTGSGQHVYVK

-612 NGEHQYLFA
+612 NGEHQYQFA

-632 ISSVPKAVLSMIS
+632 ISPVPKAVLSMIS

>member
-1 MEMIFLNVFNRSLAA
+1 MEMEMIFLNVFNRSLAA

-24 VVRLLLKKAPRRLSC
+24 VVRFLLKKAPRRLSC

-50 CPFFPVSS
+50 CPFFPASS

-67 ISAEV
+67 ISAEA
-72 VRFAPAPAVDSGIP
+72 VRFAPAPAIDSGIP
-86 VLNEALNPIIGERF
+86 ALNEALNPMIGERF

-116 IAGIVWLVGVAVMVG
+116 VAGIVWLVGVAVMAG
-131 YALLSS
+131 YALLGS

-146 AVPLGMCGESYETG
+146 AVPLES
-160 EAGMCGESYETGEVG
+160 
-175 MCGESYETGEVGMC
+175 
-189 AEPHG
+189 
-194 ARPLETGAALP
+194 GAALP

-299 GRKSYSHALLACSL
+299 GRKAYSHALLACSL

-343 AGWIAAVA
+343 AGWLAAVA

-398 NGLSAEEQLAVSSE
+398 NGLSAEEQLAVSSV

-438 AVGAEDMSD
+438 AVGAEDMPD
-447 NAKDYMDAGHDAVG
+447 NAKDYMDTGQD
-461 TEDRSDNAKEHMD
+461 S
-474 AGHDDGGTEDMSD
+474 GGTEDMSD
-487 NAGIAVDTVQVGEG
+487 NAGIAVDTVQAGEG
-501 AEDSAIYTGT
+501 AEDPAIHTGT
-511 LSTAFGIPLQL
+511 LSAAFGIPLQL

-583 GSTGSGQNVYVK
+583 GSTGSGQHVYVK

-612 NGEHQYLFA
+612 NGEHQYQFA

-632 ISSVPKAVLSMIS
+632 ISPVPKAVLSMIS

>member
-72 VRFAPAPAVDSGIP
+72 VRFAPAPAIDSGIP
-86 VLNEALNPIIGERF
+86 ALNEALNPMIGERF

-116 IAGIVWLVGVAVMVG
+116 VAGIVWFVGVAVMAG
-131 YALLSS
+131 YALLGS

-146 AVPLGMCGESYETG
+146 AVPLES
-160 EAGMCGESYETGEVG
+160 
-175 MCGESYETGEVGMC
+175 
-189 AEPHG
+189 
-194 ARPLETGAALP
+194 GAALP

-299 GRKSYSHALLACSL
+299 GRKAYSHALLACSL

-343 AGWIAAVA
+343 AGWLAAVA

-398 NGLSAEEQLAVSSE
+398 NGLSAEEQLAVSSV

-438 AVGAEDMSD
+438 AVGAEDMPD
-447 NAKDYMDAGHDAVG
+447 NAKDYMDTGQDSGG
-461 TEDRSDNAKEHMD
+461 TEDKSDSVKEHMN
-474 AGHDDGGTEDMSD
+474 AGQDSGGTEDMSY
-487 NAGIAVDTVQVGEG
+487 NAGIAVDTVQAGEG
-501 AEDSAIYTGT
+501 AEDPAIHTGT
-511 LSTAFGIPLQL
+511 LSAAFGIPLQL

-583 GSTGSGQNVYVK
+583 GSTGSGQHVYVK

-612 NGEHQYLFA
+612 NGEHQYQFA

-632 ISSVPKAVLSMIS
+632 ISPVPKAVLSMIS

>member
-50 CPFFPVSS
+50 CPFFPASS
-58 FSLIPSGET
+58 FSLIPSRET

-72 VRFAPAPAVDSGIP
+72 VRFAPAPAIDSGIP
-86 VLNEALNPIIGERF
+86 ALNEALNPMIGERF

-116 IAGIVWLVGVAVMVG
+116 IAGIVWLVGVAVMAG
-131 YALLSS
+131 YALLGS

-160 EAGMCGESYETGEVG
+160 EAGT
-175 MCGESYETGEVGMC
+175 C
-189 AEPHG
+189 AEPHR

-299 GRKSYSHALLACSL
+299 GRKAYSHALLACSL

-343 AGWIAAVA
+343 AGWLAAVA

-398 NGLSAEEQLAVSSE
+398 NGLSAEEQLAVSSV

-438 AVGAEDMSD
+438 AVGAEDMPD
-447 NAKDYMDAGHDAVG
+447 NAKDYMDTGQDSGG
-461 TEDRSDNAKEHMD
+461 TEDKSDSVKEHMD
-474 AGHDDGGTEDMSD
+474 AGQDSGGTEDMSD
-487 NAGIAVDTVQVGEG
+487 NAGIAVDTVQAGEG
-501 AEDSAIYTGT
+501 AEGSAIHTGT
-511 LSTAFGIPLQL
+511 LSAAFGIPLQL

-583 GSTGSGQNVYVK
+583 GSTGSGQHVYVK
-595 VQCSGDGKHV
+595 VQCSGDGKQV

-612 NGEHQYLFA
+612 NGEHQYQFA

-632 ISSVPKAVLSMIS
+632 ISPVPKAVLSMIS

>member
-1 MEMIFLNVFNRSLAA
+1 MEMEMIFLNVFNRSLAA

-24 VVRLLLKKAPRRLSC
+24 VVRFLLKKAPRRLSC

-50 CPFFPVSS
+50 CPFFPASS

-67 ISAEV
+67 ISAEA
-72 VRFAPAPAVDSGIP
+72 VRFAPAPAIDSGIP
-86 VLNEALNPIIGERF
+86 ALNEALNPMIGERF

-116 IAGIVWLVGVAVMVG
+116 VAGIVWLVGVAVMAG

-146 AVPLGMCGESYETG
+146 AVPLES
-160 EAGMCGESYETGEVG
+160 
-175 MCGESYETGEVGMC
+175 
-189 AEPHG
+189 
-194 ARPLETGAALP
+194 GAALP

-299 GRKSYSHALLACSL
+299 GRKAYSHALLACSL

-343 AGWIAAVA
+343 AGWLAAVA

-398 NGLSAEEQLAVSSE
+398 NGLSAEEQLAVSSV

-438 AVGAEDMSD
+438 AVGAEDMPD
-447 NAKDYMDAGHDAVG
+447 NAKDYMDTGRDSGG
-461 TEDRSDNAKEHMD
+461 TEDKSDSVKEHMN
-474 AGHDDGGTEDMSD
+474 AGQDSGGTEDMSD
-487 NAGIAVDTVQVGEG
+487 NAGIAVDTVQAGEG
-501 AEDSAIYTGT
+501 AEDPAIHTGT
-511 LSTAFGIPLQL
+511 LSAAFGIPLQL

-583 GSTGSGQNVYVK
+583 GSTGSGQHVYVK
-595 VQCSGDGKHV
+595 VQCSGDGKQV

-612 NGEHQYLFA
+612 NGEHQYQFA

>member
-24 VVRLLLKKAPRRLSC
+24 VVRFLLKKAPRRLSC

-50 CPFFPVSS
+50 CPFFPASS

-67 ISAEV
+67 ISAEA
-72 VRFAPAPAVDSGIP
+72 VRFAPAPAIDSGIP
-86 VLNEALNPIIGERF
+86 ALNEALNPMIGERF

-116 IAGIVWLVGVAVMVG
+116 VAGIVWLVGVAVMAG
-131 YALLSS
+131 YALLGS

-146 AVPLGMCGESYETG
+146 AVPLES
-160 EAGMCGESYETGEVG
+160 
-175 MCGESYETGEVGMC
+175 
-189 AEPHG
+189 
-194 ARPLETGAALP
+194 GAALP

-299 GRKSYSHALLACSL
+299 GRKAYSHALLACSL

-343 AGWIAAVA
+343 AGWLAAVA

-398 NGLSAEEQLAVSSE
+398 NGLSAEEQLAVSSV

-438 AVGAEDMSD
+438 AVGAEDMPD
-447 NAKDYMDAGHDAVG
+447 NAKDYMDTGQDSGG
-461 TEDRSDNAKEHMD
+461 TEDKSDSVKEHMN
-474 AGHDDGGTEDMSD
+474 AGQDSGGTEDMSD
-487 NAGIAVDTVQVGEG
+487 NAGIAVDTVQAGEG
-501 AEDSAIYTGT
+501 AEDPAIHTGT
-511 LSTAFGIPLQL
+511 LSAAFGIPLQL

-583 GSTGSGQNVYVK
+583 GSTGSGQHVYVK
-595 VQCSGDGKHV
+595 VQCSGDGKQV

-612 NGEHQYLFA
+612 NGEHQYQFA

-632 ISSVPKAVLSMIS
+632 ISPVPKAVLSMIS

>member
-1 MEMIFLNVFNRSLAA
+1 MEMEMIFLNVFNRSLAA

-24 VVRLLLKKAPRRLSC
+24 VVRFLLKKAPRRLSC

-50 CPFFPVSS
+50 CPFFPASS
-58 FSLIPSGET
+58 FSLIPSRET

-72 VRFAPAPAVDSGIP
+72 VRFAPAPAIDSGIP
-86 VLNEALNPIIGERF
+86 ALNEALNPMIGERF

-116 IAGIVWLVGVAVMVG
+116 VAGIVWLVGVAVMAG
-131 YALLSS
+131 YALLGS

-146 AVPLGMCGESYETG
+146 AVPLES
-160 EAGMCGESYETGEVG
+160 
-175 MCGESYETGEVGMC
+175 
-189 AEPHG
+189 
-194 ARPLETGAALP
+194 GAALP

-299 GRKSYSHALLACSL
+299 GRKAYSHALLACSL

-343 AGWIAAVA
+343 AGWLAAVA

-398 NGLSAEEQLAVSSE
+398 NGLSAEEQLAVSSV

-418 QAGYGGRADV
+418 LAGYGGRADV

-438 AVGAEDMSD
+438 AVGAEDMPD
-447 NAKDYMDAGHDAVG
+447 NAKDYMDAGRD
-461 TEDRSDNAKEHMD
+461 
-474 AGHDDGGTEDMSD
+474 
-487 NAGIAVDTVQVGEG
+487 AVDTVQAGEG
-501 AEDSAIYTGT
+501 AEDPAIHTGT
-511 LSTAFGIPLQL
+511 LSAAFGIPLQL

-583 GSTGSGQNVYVK
+583 GSTGSGQHVYVK

-612 NGEHQYLFA
+612 NGEHQYQFA

-632 ISSVPKAVLSMIS
+632 ISPVPKAVLSMIS

>member
-1 MEMIFLNVFNRSLAA
+1 MEMEMIFLNVFNRSLAA

-24 VVRLLLKKAPRRLSC
+24 VVRFLLKKAPRRLSC

-50 CPFFPVSS
+50 CPFFPASS

-67 ISAEV
+67 ISAEA
-72 VRFAPAPAVDSGIP
+72 VRFAPAPAIDSGIP
-86 VLNEALNPIIGERF
+86 ALNEALNPMIGERF

-116 IAGIVWLVGVAVMVG
+116 VAGIVWFVGVAVMAG
-131 YALLSS
+131 YALLGS

-146 AVPLGMCGESYETG
+146 AVPLES
-160 EAGMCGESYETGEVG
+160 
-175 MCGESYETGEVGMC
+175 
-189 AEPHG
+189 
-194 ARPLETGAALP
+194 GAALP

-299 GRKSYSHALLACSL
+299 GRKAYSHALLACSL

-343 AGWIAAVA
+343 AGWLAAVA

-398 NGLSAEEQLAVSSE
+398 NGLSAEEQLAVSSV

-438 AVGAEDMSD
+438 AVGAEDMPD
-447 NAKDYMDAGHDAVG
+447 NAKDYMDTGQDSGG
-461 TEDRSDNAKEHMD
+461 TEDKSDSVKEHMD
-474 AGHDDGGTEDMSD
+474 AGQDSGGTEDMSD
-487 NAGIAVDTVQVGEG
+487 NAGIAVDTVQAGEG
-501 AEDSAIYTGT
+501 AEDSAIHTGT
-511 LSTAFGIPLQL
+511 LSAAFGIPLQL

-583 GSTGSGQNVYVK
+583 GSTGSGQHVYVK

-612 NGEHQYLFA
+612 NGEHQYQFA

-632 ISSVPKAVLSMIS
+632 ISPVPKAVLSMIS

>member
-1 MEMIFLNVFNRSLAA
+1 MEMEMIFLNVFNRSLAA

-24 VVRLLLKKAPRRLSC
+24 VVRFFLKKAPRRLSC

-50 CPFFPVSS
+50 CPFFPASS

-67 ISAEV
+67 ISAEA
-72 VRFAPAPAVDSGIP
+72 VRFAPAPAIDSGIP
-86 VLNEALNPIIGERF
+86 ALTEALNPMIGERF

-116 IAGIVWLVGVAVMVG
+116 VAGIVWLVGVAVMAG
-131 YALLSS
+131 YALLGS

-146 AVPLGMCGESYETG
+146 AVPLES
-160 EAGMCGESYETGEVG
+160 
-175 MCGESYETGEVGMC
+175 
-189 AEPHG
+189 
-194 ARPLETGAALP
+194 GAALP

-299 GRKSYSHALLACSL
+299 GRKAYSHALLACSL

-343 AGWIAAVA
+343 AGWLAAVA

-398 NGLSAEEQLAVSSE
+398 NGLSAEEQLAVSSV

-438 AVGAEDMSD
+438 AVGAEDMPD
-447 NAKDYMDAGHDAVG
+447 NAKDYMDTGQDSGG
-461 TEDRSDNAKEHMD
+461 TEDKSDSVKEHMN
-474 AGHDDGGTEDMSD
+474 AGQDSGGTEDMSD
-487 NAGIAVDTVQVGEG
+487 NAGIAVDTVQAGEG
-501 AEDSAIYTGT
+501 AEGSAIHTGT
-511 LSTAFGIPLQL
+511 LSAAFGIPLQL

-583 GSTGSGQNVYVK
+583 GSTGSGQHVYVK
-595 VQCSGDGKHV
+595 VQCSGDGKQV

-612 NGEHQYLFA
+612 NGEHQYQFA

-632 ISSVPKAVLSMIS
+632 ISPVPKAVLSMIS

>member
-1 MEMIFLNVFNRSLAA
+1 MEMEMIFLNVFNRSLAA

-24 VVRLLLKKAPRRLSC
+24 VVRFLLKKAPRRLSC

-50 CPFFPVSS
+50 CPFFPASS

-72 VRFAPAPAVDSGIP
+72 VRFAPAPAIDSGIP
-86 VLNEALNPIIGERF
+86 ALTEALNPMIGERF

-116 IAGIVWLVGVAVMVG
+116 VAGIVWLVGVAVMAG
-131 YALLSS
+131 YALLGS

-146 AVPLGMCGESYETG
+146 AVPLES
-160 EAGMCGESYETGEVG
+160 
-175 MCGESYETGEVGMC
+175 
-189 AEPHG
+189 
-194 ARPLETGAALP
+194 GAALP

-299 GRKSYSHALLACSL
+299 GRKAYSHALLACSL

-343 AGWIAAVA
+343 AGWLAAVA

-398 NGLSAEEQLAVSSE
+398 NGLSAEEQLAVSSV

-418 QAGYGGRADV
+418 LAGYGGRADV

-438 AVGAEDMSD
+438 AVGAEDMPD
-447 NAKDYMDAGHDAVG
+447 NAKDYMDTGQDSGG
-461 TEDRSDNAKEHMD
+461 TEDKSDSVKEHMD
-474 AGHDDGGTEDMSD
+474 AGQDSGGTEDMSD
-487 NAGIAVDTVQVGEG
+487 NAGIAVDTVQAGEG
-501 AEDSAIYTGT
+501 AEDPAIHTGT
-511 LSTAFGIPLQL
+511 LSAAFGIPLQL

-583 GSTGSGQNVYVK
+583 GSTGSGQHVYVK
-595 VQCSGDGKHV
+595 VQCSGDGKQV

-612 NGEHQYLFA
+612 NGEHQYQFA

-632 ISSVPKAVLSMIS
+632 ISPVPKAVLSMIS

>member
-24 VVRLLLKKAPRRLSC
+24 VVRFLLKKAPRRLSC

-50 CPFFPVSS
+50 CPFFPASS

-67 ISAEV
+67 ISAEA
-72 VRFAPAPAVDSGIP
+72 VRFAPAPAIDSGIP
-86 VLNEALNPIIGERF
+86 ALNEALNPMIGERF

-116 IAGIVWLVGVAVMVG
+116 VAGIVWLVGVAVMAG
-131 YALLSS
+131 YALLGS

-146 AVPLGMCGESYETG
+146 AVPLES
-160 EAGMCGESYETGEVG
+160 
-175 MCGESYETGEVGMC
+175 
-189 AEPHG
+189 
-194 ARPLETGAALP
+194 GAALP

-299 GRKSYSHALLACSL
+299 GRKAYSHALLACSL

-343 AGWIAAVA
+343 AGWLAAVA

-398 NGLSAEEQLAVSSE
+398 NGLSAEEQLAVSSV

-438 AVGAEDMSD
+438 AVGAEDMPD
-447 NAKDYMDAGHDAVG
+447 NAKDYMDTGQDSGG
-461 TEDRSDNAKEHMD
+461 TEDKSDSVKEHMN
-474 AGHDDGGTEDMSD
+474 AGQDSGGTEDMSD
-487 NAGIAVDTVQVGEG
+487 NAGIAVDTVQAGEG
-501 AEDSAIYTGT
+501 AEDSAIHTGT
-511 LSTAFGIPLQL
+511 LSAAFGIPLQL

-583 GSTGSGQNVYVK
+583 GSTGSGQHVYVK

-612 NGEHQYLFA
+612 NGEHQYQFA

>member
-24 VVRLLLKKAPRRLSC
+24 VVRFLLKKAPRRLSC

-50 CPFFPVSS
+50 CPFFPASS
-58 FSLIPSGET
+58 FSLIPSRET

-72 VRFAPAPAVDSGIP
+72 VRFAPAPAIDSGIP
-86 VLNEALNPIIGERF
+86 ALNEALNPMIGERF

-116 IAGIVWLVGVAVMVG
+116 VAGIVWLVGVAVMAG
-131 YALLSS
+131 YALLGS

-160 EAGMCGESYETGEVG
+160 EAGT
-175 MCGESYETGEVGMC
+175 C
-189 AEPHG
+189 AEPHR

-299 GRKSYSHALLACSL
+299 GRKAYSHALLACSL

-343 AGWIAAVA
+343 AGWLAAVA

-398 NGLSAEEQLAVSSE
+398 NGLSAEEQLAVSSV

-438 AVGAEDMSD
+438 AVGAEDMPD
-447 NAKDYMDAGHDAVG
+447 NAKDYMDTGQDSGG
-461 TEDRSDNAKEHMD
+461 TEDKSDSVKEHMD
-474 AGHDDGGTEDMSD
+474 AGQDSGGTEDMSD
-487 NAGIAVDTVQVGEG
+487 NAGIAVDTVQAGEG
-501 AEDSAIYTGT
+501 AEGSAIHTGT
-511 LSTAFGIPLQL
+511 LSAAFGIPLQL

-583 GSTGSGQNVYVK
+583 GSTGSGQHVYVK
-595 VQCSGDGKHV
+595 VQCSGDGKQV

-612 NGEHQYLFA
+612 NGEHQYQFA

-632 ISSVPKAVLSMIS
+632 ISPVPKAVLSMIS

>member
-1 MEMIFLNVFNRSLAA
+1 MEMEMIFLNVFNRSLAA

-24 VVRLLLKKAPRRLSC
+24 VVRFLLKKAPRRLSC

-50 CPFFPVSS
+50 CPFFPASS

-67 ISAEV
+67 ISAEA
-72 VRFAPAPAVDSGIP
+72 VRFAPAPAIDSGIP
-86 VLNEALNPIIGERF
+86 ALNEALNPMIGERF

-116 IAGIVWLVGVAVMVG
+116 VAGIVWFVGVAVMAG
-131 YALLSS
+131 YALLGS

-146 AVPLGMCGESYETG
+146 AVPLES
-160 EAGMCGESYETGEVG
+160 
-175 MCGESYETGEVGMC
+175 
-189 AEPHG
+189 
-194 ARPLETGAALP
+194 GAALP

-299 GRKSYSHALLACSL
+299 GRKAYSHALLACSL

-343 AGWIAAVA
+343 AGWLAAVA

-398 NGLSAEEQLAVSSE
+398 NGLSAEEQLAVSSV

-438 AVGAEDMSD
+438 AVGAEDMPD
-447 NAKDYMDAGHDAVG
+447 NAKDYMDAGRD
-461 TEDRSDNAKEHMD
+461 
-474 AGHDDGGTEDMSD
+474 
-487 NAGIAVDTVQVGEG
+487 AVDTVQAGEG
-501 AEDSAIYTGT
+501 AEDPAIHTGT
-511 LSTAFGIPLQL
+511 LSAAFGIPLQL

-583 GSTGSGQNVYVK
+583 GSTGSGQHVYVK

-612 NGEHQYLFA
+612 NGEHQYQFA

-632 ISSVPKAVLSMIS
+632 ISPVPKAVLSMIS

>member
-1 MEMIFLNVFNRSLAA
+1 MEMEMIFLNVFNRSLAA

-50 CPFFPVSS
+50 CPFFPASS

-67 ISAEV
+67 ISAEA
-72 VRFAPAPAVDSGIP
+72 VRFAPAPAIDSGIP
-86 VLNEALNPIIGERF
+86 ALTEALNPMIGERF

-116 IAGIVWLVGVAVMVG
+116 VAGIVWLVGVAVMAG
-131 YALLSS
+131 YALLGS

-146 AVPLGMCGESYETG
+146 AVPLES
-160 EAGMCGESYETGEVG
+160 
-175 MCGESYETGEVGMC
+175 
-189 AEPHG
+189 
-194 ARPLETGAALP
+194 GAALP

-299 GRKSYSHALLACSL
+299 GRKAYSHALLACSL

-343 AGWIAAVA
+343 AGWLAAVA

-398 NGLSAEEQLAVSSE
+398 NGLSAEEQLAVSSV

-438 AVGAEDMSD
+438 AVGAEDMPD
-447 NAKDYMDAGHDAVG
+447 NAKDYMDTGQDSGG
-461 TEDRSDNAKEHMD
+461 TEDKSDSVKEHMN
-474 AGHDDGGTEDMSD
+474 AGQDSGGTEDMSD
-487 NAGIAVDTVQVGEG
+487 NAGIAVDTVQAGEG
-501 AEDSAIYTGT
+501 AEGSAIHTGT
-511 LSTAFGIPLQL
+511 LSAAFGIPLQL

-583 GSTGSGQNVYVK
+583 GSTGSGQHVYVK

-612 NGEHQYLFA
+612 NGEHQYQFA

-632 ISSVPKAVLSMIS
+632 ISPVPKAVLSMIS